1 MAQLEAQRPF
11 RSDDRDVVQQPSINT
26 YEIAPHHTAE
36 RRQFIQELVD
46 GKHPRYLRRVES
58 FDMLQQD
65 PAARDAFNRLL
76 IHVDQYMDI
85 LKSQNMM
92 VTFKGS
98 RLLRGLGALALHHQH
113 WIRPLDQWHTPLSK
127 SGHPRRQDQFSA
139 LLRHLLA
146 RYEVPKFLDTAW
158 FEDPNARGLTHQKWF
173 IHLATGGSV
182 NDLAL
187 AIKFTHRMAHLF
199 MHAPPSGTIDRNM
212 RWAQVIGMG
221 GDHALAKAILLTRLG
236 RNHKN
241 DAFWSTVVQFL
252 VNNAMM
258 DPAWIGPIVDYISN
272 MKFAPRRIVQEGGGV
287 IEGPPPHP
295 NFTMKGR
302 SATKLLRQ
310 IETWHGQLGREKDV
324 MFQSWQPSGVRP
336 WELDEK
342 TEKLGKIRWTV
353 QELLSSWELAAH
365 GRAMN
370 HCVVSYSDKCADG
383 KTAIWSISA
392 HQNGEEERAEVL
404 TVALDIKSQTVT
416 QARGRYNQQPNKAP
430 KSAQSKKESDTGYFD
445 LLNRSN
451 IVLNNWMQRERLTL
465 DI

>member
-1 MAQLEAQRPF
+1 MAQLQAQRPF
-11 RSDDRDVVQQPSINT
+11 QSNDIEVGQQQSIET
-26 YEIAPHHTAE
+26 YEIEPHHTQE
-36 RRQFIQELVD
+36 RRQLLEEVITGQHKKYKRRIETIDQINKDPEALHALQRLV
-46 GKHPRYLRRVES
+46 
-58 FDMLQQD
+58 M
-65 PAARDAFNRLL
+65 
-76 IHVDQYMDI
+76 HVDRYMDV
-85 LKSQNMM
+85 LKVQSVLNLKQ
-92 VTFKGS
+92 S
-98 RLLRGLGALALHHQH
+98 RLLKGLVALALQH
-113 WIRPLDQWHTPLSK
+113 KHWLRPPEDWHIQLSRN
-127 SGHPRRQDQFSA
+127 GHPRRKDQFSS
-139 LLRHLLA
+139 LVRHLFA
-146 RYEVPKFLDTAW
+146 RYDVPTFLDMAW
-158 FEDPNARGLTHQKWF
+158 FEDPAQRGTIHQAWF

-182 NDLAL
+182 KKLNLPL
-187 AIKFTHRMAHLF
+187 KLTHRMEHLF
-199 MHAPPSGTIDRNM
+199 IHAPPSGTIERNL

-221 GDHALAKAILLTRLG
+221 GDHALARGILKTRLG
-236 RNHKN
+236 RNHEN
-241 DAFWSTVVQFL
+241 DEFWSTVVQFL

-287 IEGPPPHP
+287 VEGPPPHP

-336 WELDEK
+336 WELEEETD
-342 TEKLGKIRWTV
+342 KLGKVRWTV

-383 KTAIWSISA
+383 KTAIWAISA
-392 HQNGEEERAEVL
+392 LQEGEAERAEVL

-416 QARGRYNQQPNKAP
+416 QARGRYNQQPNKPP
-430 KSAQSKKESDTGYFD
+430 KSAQSKRESDTGYFD

-465 DI
+465 DV